1 MTGVSLLLLVL
12 RWMHILSGITLMG
25 GALFQRLALMPA
37 AAGLPDDAHDQL
49 REAVRGRWARVVMSM
64 SGMLLVSGL
73 SSYVITTINYQFD
86 KSELPGRLYH
96 MLFGIKFLLG
106 LVVLYLAAALS
117 GRSAAAQRMRAN
129 AAKWLTLNLMLATL
143 VVLIGGFMRYAPRS
157 VKQPAANAAAAE
169 SAALVPTTTREMK

>member
-1 MTGVSLLLLVL
+1 MTGVSVLLLVL
-12 RWMHILSGITLMG
+12 RWLHILAGITLMG

-37 AAGLPDDAHDQL
+37 ASTLADDAHNQL
-49 REAVRGRWARVVMSM
+49 REAVRGRWARIVMSM

-73 SSYVITTINYQFD
+73 SSYVMTTINYQFD

-106 LVVLYLAAALS
+106 LVVLYLAATLS

-129 AAKWLTLNLMLATL
+129 AAKWLTLNLILATL
-143 VVLIGGFMRYAPRS
+143 VVMIGGFMRYAPRS
-157 VKQPAANAAAAE
+157 VKLPPASAAATQPAVIDTAAAGE
-169 SAALVPTTTREMK
+169 GN